1 MASINGKSM
10 DNNVRYT
17 LVNMGAN
24 RWLAIRL
31 ETLGGIMIWFTATF
45 AVMQNG
51 RADNQ
56 QAFASTMGL
65 LLKLERGRILIDD
78 CDIAKFGLMDLR
90 KVLGIIP
97 QSPVLFSGF
106 GEGSFEDVIRR
117 NSLGLDS
124 EILTFLQFGGYT
136 LVRNST
142 DLFRSFGFD
151 TQPHTVIPLQHLVS
165 FGLNLVSRS
174 FEFQADAFAKKLGY
188 GSALRV
194 VLCNYRLEELQVLDI
209 KFPYG
214 CSKPTIGVLFQSI
227 TKADERVDA
236 DGSRYLLGD
245 LVGLLHL
252 LVITHEKENQHCQDF
267 LKLVHICATGL
278 KIELLGET
286 STASTIISYLDNA
299 FVFIGSSYGDSQH
312 EEGGVEERARDY
324 NAIWMSTVEIL
335 DGDIYLGAENN
346 FNLFTVRKN
355 SEGAAKE
362 E

>member
-31 ETLGGIMIWFTATF
+31 ETLGGIMIRFTATF

-124 EILTFLQFGGYT
+124 E
-136 LVRNST
+136 V
-142 DLFRSFGFD
+142 
-151 TQPHTVIPLQHLVS
+151 
-165 FGLNLVSRS
+165 
-174 FEFQADAFAKKLGY
+174 
-188 GSALRV
+188 
-194 VLCNYRLEELQVLDI
+194 
-209 KFPYG
+209 
-214 CSKPTIGVLFQSI
+214 
-227 TKADERVDA
+227 
-236 DGSRYLLGD
+236 
-245 LVGLLHL
+245 
-252 LVITHEKENQHCQDF
+252 
-267 LKLVHICATGL
+267 
-278 KIELLGET
+278 
-286 STASTIISYLDNA
+286 
-299 FVFIGSSYGDSQH
+299 
-312 EEGGVEERARDY
+312 
-324 NAIWMSTVEIL
+324 
-335 DGDIYLGAENN
+335 
-346 FNLFTVRKN
+346 
-355 SEGAAKE
+355 
-362 E
+362 